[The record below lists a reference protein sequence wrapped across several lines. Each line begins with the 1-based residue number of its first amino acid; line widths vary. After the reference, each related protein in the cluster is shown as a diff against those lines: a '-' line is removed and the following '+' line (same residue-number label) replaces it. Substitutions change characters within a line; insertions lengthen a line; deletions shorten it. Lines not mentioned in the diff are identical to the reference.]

1 MSILCPDKIT
11 VIYTVSMKFH
21 QRRQDCD
28 QKFA

>member
-11 VIYTVSMKFH
+11 VIYTVSMKFIN
-21 QRRQDCD
+21 CD